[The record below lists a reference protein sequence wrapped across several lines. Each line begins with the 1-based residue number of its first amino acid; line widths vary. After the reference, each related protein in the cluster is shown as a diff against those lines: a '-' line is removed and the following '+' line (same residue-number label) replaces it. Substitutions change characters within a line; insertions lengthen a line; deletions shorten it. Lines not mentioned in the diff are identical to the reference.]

1 MELTLYEDQ
10 TGQSLFPDTKEKN
23 ERIVMF
29 FNKGIDLYIEK
40 KGDNI
45 EIFCH
50 VLAKRGSER
59 NQGYYI
65 RYKENYNRDYFTPFK
80 KYAQEVLIK
89 LKLQVIS
96 DDIGN
101 TVFENIEKF
110 DNDETHKNIDI
121 IVSALKEDV
130 LVYKDGNINEIS
142 KFCNETLG
150 NIKDIK
156 ISISSEDSKLGNINI
171 SRNRYEEHLSPT
183 ENTVQILERHKKRLE
198 QKRKDDIKRSAKEKI
213 KEGIDTLKNIGY
225 GIDDIKKE
233 LFPTDYVKKDEN
245 GDKRKIVIILG
256 TGTKLLL
263 SIFIVLLLINLLNPP
278 FVVPI
283 KDKIN
288 CYIFSDCYNNI
299 FGIDNSANNADH
311 DIDKTASPIPTT
323 TSTVTPSPTATTG
336 VTLTPSPTA
345 TTASHNSETK

>member
-45 EIFCH
+45 DIFCH

-101 TVFENIEKF
+101 TIFENIEKF
-110 DNDETHKNIDI
+110 DNGGTHKDIDI
-121 IVSALKEDV
+121 IISVLKEDV

-142 KFCNETLG
+142 KLCNDILS
-150 NIKDIK
+150 NIKDVK

-171 SRNRYEEHLSPT
+171 LRNMYEGHLSPT
-183 ENTVQILERHKKRLE
+183 ENTVQTLERHKKRSE
-198 QKRKDDIKRSAKEKI
+198 QKRKDDIKKSAKEKI

-225 GIDDIKKE
+225 SIDDIKRD
-233 LFPTDYVKKDEN
+233 LFPSNMNAQIRDDTEKERKPVILISICIVLALISLSLIYILYIDEN
-245 GDKRKIVIILG
+245 CKSTDILPEIM
-256 TGTKLLL
+256 TPKLCKQ
-263 SIFIVLLLINLLNPP
+263 FEKGLNQ
-278 FVVPI
+278 
-283 KDKIN
+283 
-288 CYIFSDCYNNI
+288 ST
-299 FGIDNSANNADH
+299 IDNDKNGQINGVENRSH
-311 DIDKTASPIPTT
+311 DK
-323 TSTVTPSPTATTG
+323 
-336 VTLTPSPTA
+336 
-345 TTASHNSETK
+345 K